1 VGRRLLQRTARRVAV
16 AFLIS
21 FIANT
26 AACAAA
32 RERALLDADWR
43 FAQVDEPAPTGGEP
57 AFASADFDDADWRT
71 VNLPHD
77 WSIEGAATAV
87 QPSGG
92 AGGYFPAGIS
102 WYRKHFITPS
112 TVKDKR
118 VTVEFEGVYHR
129 ATIWLNGH
137 ELGKH
142 AYGYTPFSFDVTAH
156 LAPAGKP
163 NVLAVR
169 VDNSAQPNCRWYSGS
184 GIYRH
189 VWLHATP
196 KLYLER
202 DELIVAVK
210 NATAENASIVVVSG
224 VGHTSDLARPS
235 QLDSNTPW
243 FKTEAELFDPAGRSV
258 ARATGV
264 AVNSLDVR
272 KPQLWSPDSP
282 TLYSLV
288 TRLVAGGKV
297 IDQLTTPIGIRTLRV
312 TPERGFELNG
322 QQVKLFGGCVH
333 HDNGPLG
340 AAAFDRAEERRV
352 EILKTAGF
360 NAIRTSHN
368 PPSTAFLDACDRLG
382 MLVVDEAFD
391 GWAKE
396 KVKHGYHEIF
406 ADNWKSDLEAM
417 IRRDRNHPSVVMWS
431 IGNEVYERG
440 EKSGAKIAADLRAAV
455 LALDATRPITAAAN
469 GLGDDVKWPQI
480 DPLFAALDVA
490 GYNYELDRI
499 EPDHERLP
507 NRVIQITESFQS
519 EAFAAWDLVQKHP
532 YLIGEFLWTAMDYLG
547 EASIGRYYPP
557 GEKVRHHWEGEH
569 FPWIGAYCGDIDV
582 AGFRKPIS
590 HYRNIIWDRGEKLY
604 AAVRV
609 PPPTDGDWGLTFWS
623 LPPEIASWTW
633 PGREGQELEV
643 VVYSRCDEVDLYLN
657 DKLIGTQPTGQ
668 DQQFKATFRVPY
680 APGEL
685 RASGIKLTDVAA
697 NGGRMEVEKFT
708 LATAGEPAML
718 RLAADRTEITADIQ
732 DLAFVTSEITDADGR
747 MNPVDLKAKYTVTG
761 PATIAAIGN
770 GSVWDATP
778 YNAIPRA
785 HFEGRALVVLRTT
798 GKPGEITLT
807 AEAEGLAPATIKLT
821 STAPK

>member
-43 FAQVDEPAPTGGEP
+43 FALGDHPAAT
-57 AFASADFDDADWRT
+57 AADFDDAEWRA

-77 WSIEGAATAV
+77 WSIEGAPAADA
-87 QPSGG
+87 PSRGD
-92 AGGYFPAGIS
+92 GGYFPTGIG
-102 WYRKHFITPS
+102 WYRKHFVTPS

-118 VTVEFEGVYHR
+118 VTIDFEGVYHR
-129 ATIWLNGH
+129 ATVYLNGH

-142 AYGYTPFSFDVTAH
+142 AYGYTPFSFDVTPY
-156 LAPAGKP
+156 LKPAGEQ

-189 VWLHATP
+189 VWLEAIPAAHLLRNELNCYTRELSKSSAELIVQVGVDTNGVQLKNSRIELALFDGDGTPILVVPPGNRTGESLPLNSSHSITVSTP
-196 KLYLER
+196 KLWSPESPHLYTLTTR
-202 DELIVAVK
+202 LISGDQIIDEL
-210 NATAENASIVVVSG
+210 
-224 VGHTSDLARPS
+224 R
-235 QLDSNTPW
+235 
-243 FKTEAELFDPAGRSV
+243 
-258 ARATGV
+258 
-264 AVNSLDVR
+264 
-272 KPQLWSPDSP
+272 
-282 TLYSLV
+282 
-288 TRLVAGGKV
+288 
-297 IDQLTTPIGIRTLRV
+297 TPIGIRTV
-312 TPERGFELNG
+312 KVSPEKGFELNG
-322 QQVKLFGGCVH
+322 EPLKLFGGCVH

-340 AAAFDRAEERRV
+340 AAAFDRAEVRRV
-352 EILKTAGF
+352 EILKAAGF

-368 PPSTAFLDACDRLG
+368 PPSPAFLDACDRLG
-382 MLVVDEAFD
+382 MLVIDEAFD
-391 GWAKE
+391 GWAKP
-396 KVKHGYHEIF
+396 KKDHDYHEDF
-406 ADNWKSDLEAM
+406 ADNWKADVEAM
-417 IRRDRNHPSVVMWS
+417 VRRDRSHPCVVMWS

-469 GLGDDVKWPQI
+469 GLGDDAKWPQI

-507 NRVIQITESFQS
+507 QRVIQITESFQS

-547 EASIGRYYPP
+547 EAGIGRYFPP
-557 GEKVRHHWEGEH
+557 GEKVRHHWEGDH
-569 FPWIGAYCGDIDV
+569 FPWTGGYCGDIDV
-582 AGFRKPIS
+582 TGFRKPIS
-590 HYRNIIWDRGEKLY
+590 YYRNIIWDRGEKLY
-604 AAVRV
+604 AAVRT
-609 PPPTDGDWGLTFWS
+609 PPPTKGDWGLTWWS
-623 LPPEIASWTW
+623 LLPEISTWTW
-633 PGREGQELEV
+633 PGREGEELEV

-685 RASGIKLTDVAA
+685 RASGIELTDATA
-697 NGGRMEVEKFT
+697 NGGRLEVEKFT
-708 LATAGEPAML
+708 LATAGKPAKL
-718 RLAADRTEITADIQ
+718 RLTPDRTDLTADIQ

-761 PATIAAIGN
+761 PARIAAIGS
-770 GSVWDATP
+770 GDLWDAVP
-778 YNAIPRA
+778 YNANPRA

-798 GKPGEITLT
+798 GETGEITLT
-807 AEAEGLAPATIKLT
+807 AEAEGLAPATIKMT